1 MPSRRPPTTRAR
13 DPLIRRGRPFHA
25 LQVAAPPALQRPD
38 LRLTVDSPEDL
49 EFMRRIMSSL
59 GNPVAEPSLA
69 AIIDVASPLS
79 PFSEAAAS

>member
-1 MPSRRPPTTRAR
+1 
-13 DPLIRRGRPFHA
+13 

-49 EFMRRIMSSL
+49 EFMRRIMSNL
-59 GNPVAEPSLA
+59 GNPLTEPTLAE
-69 AIIDVASPLS
+69 IIDVASSLS